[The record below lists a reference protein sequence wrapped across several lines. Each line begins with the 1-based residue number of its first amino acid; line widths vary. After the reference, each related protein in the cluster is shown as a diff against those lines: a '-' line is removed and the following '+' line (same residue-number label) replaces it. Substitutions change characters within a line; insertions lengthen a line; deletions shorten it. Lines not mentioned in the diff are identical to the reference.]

1 VNSQLEFQSSEIEG
15 ENNLRPGASD
25 SSHARIRRLVPCHDT
40 YFRLYFQPNSCLMS
54 LGNSLGDMRLESASS
69 KLEAERAEVEQ
80 VLSFGVLGRTNNLV
94 RFMTYV
100 CEKYFEGAIDDVKEY
115 NIAVHALGRRED
127 FDPQVD
133 TIVRVTAHALR
144 KRLEDYY
151 RSAGAEHAV
160 HICLPPGRYIPKF
173 IHSDGLETTACEPK
187 LEESHN
193 GQSLETHPSQGNG
206 RTLDLHDIPVPG
218 ILESRQESVPQAPDH
233 GESGQ
238 KFLTRSG
245 VLATAVIFAISV
257 LALSLFAWKKWN
269 RGDSHEI
276 SPRVQA
282 AAAPGYLSKGILRV
296 AMGDISSPYLDRG
309 GLSWAADHF
318 CTGGSSF
325 SVTGHT
331 IQGTEDP
338 ALFSSGRRGIFHC
351 NYPVPP
357 GTYEVHL
364 QFAET
369 EGLQENSRNV
379 VFSING
385 GAPTSLDVVD
395 DAGGDD
401 IATTKVVTD
410 VAPASDGTIRLDFS
424 TPESFINAVEILPS
438 TPHYILPV
446 RIVVGHS
453 PFHDSNGNDW
463 VSDRYFIGGRVSSF
477 AGDLSKIADGRL
489 YEWHRFGHFH
499 YVVPVTTGAK
509 YTLRLYFMEHWFGVQ
524 NGGIGGVGSR
534 VFDVSCNGTMLLKD
548 FDIFRE
554 AGSEPVV
561 KSFEHIDPTPQGKI
575 EIYFTPNVNYP
586 SVSAI
591 EVLPE

>member
-1 VNSQLEFQSSEIEG
+1 
-15 ENNLRPGASD
+15 
-25 SSHARIRRLVPCHDT
+25 
-40 YFRLYFQPNSCLMS
+40 
-54 LGNSLGDMRLESASS
+54 LESAIR
-69 KLEAERAEVEQ
+69 KLEAERAEVDD
-80 VLSFGVLGRTNNLV
+80 VLSSGVLGRTNNLV

-100 CEKYFEGAIDDVKEY
+100 CEKYFAGAIDDVKEY
-115 NIAVHALGRRED
+115 NIAVHALGRREA

-133 TIVRVTAHALR
+133 TIVRVTAHGLR

-160 HICLPPGRYIPKF
+160 HICLPPGRYVPKF
-173 IHSDGLETTACEPK
+173 VHSDGSETKPCESR
-187 LEESHN
+187 LEEIQN
-193 GQSLETHPSQGNG
+193 GPSLETHSPQGNG
-206 RTLDLHDIPVPG
+206 RTLDLHDSPGPG
-218 ILESRQESVPQAPDH
+218 IHESKLESALESLIG
-233 GESGQ
+233 GESKQ
-238 KFLTRSG
+238 KFLRGSRI
-245 VLATAVIFAISV
+245 LAGAAVFVISV

-269 RGDSHEI
+269 RRGGQEA

-282 AAAPGYLSKGILRV
+282 AAAPGNISGGILRI
-296 AMGDISSPYLDRG
+296 AMGDDSSAYVDRG
-309 GLSWAADHF
+309 GLSWATDHS
-318 CTGGSSF
+318 CTGGRSF
-325 SVTGHT
+325 SVAGHT

-338 ALFSSGRRGIFHC
+338 ALFSTGRRGIFHC

-379 VFSING
+379 VFSVNG
-385 GAPTSLDVVD
+385 RASNSLDVVD

-410 VAPASDGTIRLDFS
+410 VAPTSDGTIRLDFS
-424 TPESFINAVEILPS
+424 TPESFVNAVEILPS
-438 TPHYILPV
+438 TPHHLLPV

-453 PFHDSNGNDW
+453 PYRDSNGNVW

-477 AGDLSKIADGRL
+477 ARDLSKIADGRL
-489 YEWHRFGHFH
+489 YEWHRFGHFR
-499 YVVPVTTGAK
+499 YVVPVTTGRT
-509 YTLRLYFMEHWFGVQ
+509 YTLRFYFMEHWFGLQ
-524 NGGIGGVGSR
+524 NGAIGGVGSR
-534 VFDVSCNGTMLLKD
+534 VFDVSCNGAMLLKG
-548 FDIFRE
+548 FDILRE
-554 AGSEPVV
+554 AGSEPLV
-561 KSFEHIDPTPQGKI
+561 KSFPHIEPTPQGKI